1 MSEKRKLNSSEV
13 ENSTHSLT
21 RMSQRSV
28 AYLGG
33 IEVGIRSKWVG
44 RIWVQLEDEG
54 WNKTGELFL

>member
-44 RIWVQLEDEG
+44 ENLGAIGR
-54 WNKTGELFL
+54 